1 MPPPGAVAAAFAR
14 RLLWRLALSGLG
26 GIDVRGKLPRGG
38 CVVVAN
44 HTSHADTVALLAALG
59 PRHAPT
65 VGAAADYWFA
75 KRTWRRWLCRSLAAG
90 FPIRRPGGDL
100 DNLLAKAAE
109 LRAGRAVVVF
119 PEGTRG
125 NGGPI
130 GEFHSGALQLAQR
143 VGVPVVPVGIA
154 GTHGLLPEHGRLR
167 HAAVRVRIGKPLHGW
182 VTPAHA
188 RGAVIGLVRQ
198 AAAVQPIRHPR

>member
-100 DNLLAKAAE
+100 DNLLAKA
-109 LRAGRAVVVF
+109 RSQSAVA
-119 PEGTRG
+119 
-125 NGGPI
+125 
-130 GEFHSGALQLAQR
+130 S
-143 VGVPVVPVGIA
+143 
-154 GTHGLLPEHGRLR
+154 
-167 HAAVRVRIGKPLHGW
+167 
-182 VTPAHA
+182 AHA
-188 RGAVIGLVRQ
+188 VQAPGDVDCTASDPAVAARRQVKPALEREAASATVGLDR
-198 AAAVQPIRHPR
+198 ARP